1 MSLEAFRSDRA
12 IGPEQEMPV
21 TMMTNGRHAA
31 ALIADPAR
39 SIILT
44 TLLDGRAL
52 PAGELAHAA
61 GITAQTA
68 SSHLGK
74 LLAGGLVSMESQGRH
89 RYYRLAGPDVASAM
103 EALAAISPELPAR
116 KKTLTPAARR
126 LQLARCC
133 YDHLAGR
140 LGVAIAGALVDR
152 AILAIDGEGYRV
164 TPEGRV
170 WLLEQ
175 LAIDVGELK
184 AGRSGVG
191 KRCLDLTERRHH
203 VGGPLGAALLAA
215 WYARGWLRSLPHSR
229 EVVMSRAGVDGFAA
243 LIGLKFVPDDIA

>member
-1 MSLEAFRSDRA
+1 M
-12 IGPEQEMPV
+12 

-52 PAGELAHAA
+52 PAGELAYAA

-74 LLAGGLVSMESQGRH
+74 LLAGGLVLMESQGRH
-89 RYYRLAGPDVASAM
+89 HYYRLAGPDVASAM
-103 EALAAISPELPAR
+103 EALAAILPPMPAR
-116 KKTLTPAARR
+116 QKTLDPDARR

-140 LGVAIAGALVDR
+140 LGVAITGALVDR
-152 AILAIDGEGYRV
+152 VILAIDGEGYRV
-164 TPEGRV
+164 TSDGRA
-170 WLLEQ
+170 WLLQE
-175 LAIDVGELK
+175 LDIDIDSLQP
-184 AGRSGVG
+184 GRSGIA
-191 KRCLDLTERRHH
+191 KRCLDWTERRHH
-203 VGGPLGAALLAA
+203 VGGPLGAALLTA
-215 WYARGWLRSLPHSR
+215 WCSRGWLRSLPNSR
-229 EVVMSRAGVDGFAA
+229 EVVMPHAGIDGFAA
-243 LIGLKFVPDDIA
+243 LIGLKFLPDDIA